1 MGGPADA
8 LAAAAFRIVGVIHLP
23 PLLGSVRGP
32 SARDMEAILEAVR
45 RDATAWASG
54 GANALI
60 VENFGDVPFH
70 KGAVGPET
78 VSAMTLAVSLAR
90 VESGLPVGVNV
101 LRNDVEAA
109 VAISALA
116 GGRFVRANV
125 YVGAAVTDQG
135 LIEGRADAV
144 QALIRRLDAPI
155 SVWADVDV
163 KHAAPLS
170 SRPIGELAEDA
181 VERGLARAVI
191 VSGAGTGH
199 PTNPADLQAV
209 RAAVPRVP
217 LYVGS
222 GATEATLPSLLAIAD
237 GVIVGT
243 AAKLDGIVANRVDPG
258 RVRSLVAAAREVSG
272 R

>member
-1 MGGPADA
+1 MDSPGDA
-8 LAAAAFRIVGVIHLP
+8 LAASRFRIVGVIHLP
-23 PLLGSVRGP
+23 PLPGSARGP
-32 SARDMEAILEAVR
+32 SAREMNGILESVR
-45 RDATAWASG
+45 RNAAAWASG

-60 VENFGDVPFH
+60 VENFNDVPFH
-70 KGAVGPET
+70 KGSVGPET
-78 VSAMTLAVSLAR
+78 VVAMTLAVSLVSA
-90 VESGLPVGVNV
+90 ESGLPVGVNV

-109 VAISALA
+109 VAIAAHA

-155 SVWADVDV
+155 SVWADVDL

-170 SRPIGELAEDA
+170 PRPIGDLAEDA
-181 VERGLARAVI
+181 VFRGLAEAVI

-199 PTNPADLQAV
+199 PTDPADLRAV
-209 RAAVPRVP
+209 RTALPATP

-222 GATEATLPSLLAIAD
+222 GATAMTLPSLLEVAD
-237 GVIVGT
+237 GAILAT
-243 AAKLDGIVANRVDPG
+243 AAKDHGIAGNPIDPD
-258 RVRSLVAAAREVSG
+258 RVRALVAAARRVSG
-272 R
+272 P

>member
-1 MGGPADA
+1 MGDSSDAPAA
-8 LAAAAFRIVGVIHLP
+8 WAFRIVGVIHLP
-23 PLLGSVRGP
+23 PLPGSARGS
-32 SARDMEAILEAVR
+32 SARDMLGILESVR
-45 RDATAWASG
+45 RDTAAWANG

-60 VENFGDVPFH
+60 VENFGDVPFR

-78 VSAMTLAVSLAR
+78 VAAMTLAVSLASA
-90 VESGLPVGVNV
+90 ESGLPVGVNV

-109 VAISALA
+109 VAIAAHA
-116 GGRFVRANV
+116 GGQFVRANV
-125 YVGAAVTDQG
+125 YAGAAVTDQG

-170 SRPIGELAEDA
+170 SRPIGDLAEDA
-181 VERGLARAVI
+181 VVRGLAGAVI
-191 VSGAGTGH
+191 VSGAGTGQ
-199 PTNPADLQAV
+199 PTNAADLRAV
-209 RAAVPRVP
+209 RAALPGTP

-222 GATEATLPSLLAIAD
+222 GATAMTLSSLLEIAD
-237 GVIVGT
+237 GAIIGT
-243 AAKLDGIVANRVDPG
+243 AAKVDGLVGNPVDRD
-258 RVRSLVAAAREVSG
+258 RVRALVAAAQGVTG